1 MPARRYHRRRPVA
14 LPRRRLRAGRD
25 DRSAVM
31 ASNASI
37 PLTVFA
43 LAAFMPVGYAAAA
56 ASAAD
61 ATGYDET
68 AACVAVIQT
77 RSDDLARQVRAGDK
91 SQQAELHTEL
101 VRAAVLIGQAYLDGL
116 HDERDARA
124 MLQNAHDAQAS
135 WTEAQRNAA
144 HEACVRKAD
153 AALAEA
159 SPIQRFIVE
168 RVAQARMNRLLSA
181 R

>member
-1 MPARRYHRRRPVA
+1 MIGLPARLAFSVFGSAA
-14 LPRRRLRAGRD
+14 L
-25 DRSAVM
+25 
-31 ASNASI
+31 
-37 PLTVFA
+37 VFA
-43 LAAFMPVGYAAAA
+43 ALASAAAA
-56 ASAAD
+56 TTD
-61 ATGYDET
+61 ATGYDES

-77 RSDDLARQVRAGDK
+77 RSDDLARRVRAGDK

-124 MLQNAHDAQAS
+124 MLQHAHDAQAA

-144 HEACVRKAD
+144 HDACIKKAD

-168 RVAQARMNRLLSA
+168 RVAQARMNRLLSPP
-181 R
+181 